1 MQKNY
6 YQGKGTMKN
15 KHQQNNLYGLILIG
29 MGSILLITVGL
40 PMIMSMLTVALGL
53 FLINYGLLLRGGPSL
68 FMILQRIIEEIRIRF
83 F

>member
-1 MQKNY
+1 
-6 YQGKGTMKN
+6 MKN